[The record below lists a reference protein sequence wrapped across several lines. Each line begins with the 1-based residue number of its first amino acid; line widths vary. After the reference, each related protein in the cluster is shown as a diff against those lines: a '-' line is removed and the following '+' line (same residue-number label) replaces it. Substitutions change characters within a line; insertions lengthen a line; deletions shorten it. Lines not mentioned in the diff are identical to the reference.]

1 MVERLV
7 LDLHADGRMS
17 VTEWPPGDEV
27 PAPAVDAGWLHRPLG
42 DPALEGLRWYL
53 EDYLRTPF
61 GAYGERGP
69 HTARQLPGWGARMFS
84 ALFGS
89 GPGRDAYLRSR
100 ARARARGAALEVVLR
115 SDSAPLLAL
124 PWELMADPDRPFPP
138 APGDMTVARSPAAAD
153 PRDTVTV
160 AGGSLLRVLLVV
172 TRPDGPGDPGATT
185 VPLLRRLGA
194 PGGAVE
200 LRVLRPPTLAGLGET
215 LRAAREEG
223 RPFRVVHFDGAGVL
237 PGSEAAARAGARS
250 GERSGERSDAGT
262 WSEADGALT
271 FESADG
277 GTEPVPVRRVARLL
291 ASADVPL
298 VVLGTRRSGSPAG
311 QSEAAAAGRLLQEGA
326 AAVLALPYGLDATA
340 TAEFLTAVHT
350 RLASGVPLTRAVA
363 DGRRHLAEQ
372 DRRPSPRGPLPL
384 ADWTVP
390 ALHRRSEV
398 VFPGPRAEGAGP
410 QPVLSGDVPGPGTAA
425 PGSAPD
431 HAEGLAAVGEFAGR
445 DGLLLRLDAAARRH
459 RVIVLHGP
467 AGIGKTEL
475 AKAFGR
481 WCRDTGAVDGPEAV
495 LLHSFAPGVASF
507 GLAGVIDRIGRRLF
521 TPEEFDPLA
530 PAERRKAVEE
540 ALDTGDVLLI
550 WDGVEALHTRHDP
563 AGGAPAPSEE
573 DRAELKAFLELAAR
587 RGRGTV
593 VLTSRTPEDWLGPGP
608 LRIEV
613 PGLEPDEAVR
623 YADHLL
629 ADDPDTVRKRGL
641 RVFGQLLEWLDGH
654 PLRMRLVLSSLGSH
668 EPWHTLDTLAR
679 AVAASATSAGGPPG
693 EEREAGER
701 EAAGDAVLAVCAAYA
716 LDRLPAADRQAL
728 AAVTLCHGTADATV
742 LALLSRQPL
751 APERFRNRG
760 TEDWQRLLERAAGL
774 GLLTAS
780 HGTAFGVHPVVA
792 AVLTARWRA
801 AEPAFAEQHAAAE
814 QALLGAQV
822 NFCLLLSRELLG
834 GSSAFALTALDLQR
848 RTIGALL
855 GRAVGD
861 GRWLQARAL
870 VRPLPAYWSA
880 HGLDAE
886 ARGWTDLVR
895 GALETGPDGPPPA
908 DTPAGALWLSVVG
921 AEARR
926 LVRAGRTEEAERA
939 FREIH
944 QAVDRRPPD
953 PDQLDDL
960 ADGYQQLGRIAVD
973 RGEFDDAEQWYLR
986 SLAVLEQLDDADGV
1000 ALGHHQLG
1008 VIAHRL
1014 GRPADAERRTRQALD
1029 AFERLGESQRAAAC
1043 RHQLGVLAQE
1053 QGRFEEAYLW
1063 FGRALATADRPTD
1076 LPLVTDLHHRLAAVA
1091 AELGRL
1097 AAAEKWCTEALA
1109 LTEEAGSLPDTA
1121 RSCHQLGVLAA
1132 AQERFEQ
1139 AESWHRRALGI
1150 RQDLGDRPGAA
1161 ASQHQLG
1168 VVAAH
1173 RGDLAGAEGWYA
1185 RALEVRE
1192 ELGDQA
1198 GVSVGYHQLG
1208 LAAQTGGRAA
1218 DAEARYRKAL
1228 DVSHRIGDTPGLAR
1242 TFGQFGLFAAE
1253 QGRPREAMEWLV
1265 RSITCYEEFPH
1276 PLTWPSVVNLGL
1288 LARDL
1293 GPRAVERAW
1302 RSVTGRRLPDAV
1314 RDHVGG

>member
-27 PAPAVDAGWLHRPLG
+27 PAPAVDAGWLHGPLG
-42 DPALEGLRWYL
+42 DPALDGLRWYL

-89 GPGRDAYLRSR
+89 GPGRDAYRRTR
-100 ARARARGAALEVVLR
+100 ARARARGSALEIVLR

-124 PWELMADPDRPFPP
+124 PWDLMADPDHSFPP
-138 APGDMTVARSPAAAD
+138 ALDEVTVTRSPAAAD
-153 PRDTVTV
+153 PRDAVTV
-160 AGGSLLRVLLVV
+160 AGGSLLRVLLVAAP
-172 TRPDGPGDPGATT
+172 PDGPGDAAPRTT
-185 VPLLRRLGA
+185 ALPLLRRLAA

-200 LRVLRPPTLAGLGET
+200 LRVLRPATLAGLGET

-223 RPFRVVHFDGAGVL
+223 RPFRIVHFDGAVVV
-237 PGSEAAARAGARS
+237 PGSGAGTRAGA
-250 GERSGERSDAGT
+250 GT
-262 WSEADGALT
+262 PFEPGARFEADGALA
-271 FESADG
+271 FENPEG
-277 GTEPVPVRRVARLL
+277 GAEPVPVRRVARLL
-291 ASADVPL
+291 ASAEVPL

-311 QSEAAAAGRLLQEGA
+311 QSEAAAAGRLLREGA
-326 AAVLALPYGLDATA
+326 AAVLALPYGLDPMATA
-340 TAEFLTAVHT
+340 GFLTAVYT

-363 DGRRHLAEQ
+363 AGRRHLAEQ

-398 VFPGPRAEGAGP
+398 IFPAPQAEGTGP
-410 QPVLSGDVPGPGTAA
+410 QLVLSDDTPAPGPGPARNA
-425 PGSAPD
+425 PG
-431 HAEGLAAVGEFAGR
+431 HAEGLAAVGAFTGR
-445 DGLLLRLDAAARRH
+445 DGLLLRLDAAARLH

-481 WCRDTGAVDGPEAV
+481 WWRDTGAVDGPDAV

-507 GLAGVIDRIGRRLF
+507 GLAGVVDRIGRRLF

-540 ALDTGDVLLI
+540 ALDTNDVLLI
-550 WDGVEALHTRHDP
+550 WDGVESLHTRHGP
-563 AGGAPAPSEE
+563 AGGVPAPTEE
-573 DRAELKAFLELAAR
+573 ERAELKAFLERAAR
-587 RGRGTV
+587 RGHGAV
-593 VLTSRTPEDWLGPGP
+593 VLTSRTTEDWLGPGP

-613 PGLEPDEAVR
+613 PGLEPDEAVL
-623 YADHLL
+623 YADQLL

-654 PLRMRLVLSSLGSH
+654 PLRMRLVLSSLGGH

-679 AVAASATSAGGPPG
+679 AAAAAAGGPPG
-693 EEREAGER
+693 GEREAGGREAGER
-701 EAAGDAVLAVCAAYA
+701 EAGDAALAVSAAYA
-716 LDRLPAADRQAL
+716 LDRLPAADRRAL

-751 APERFRNRG
+751 APEHFRNRG

-780 HGTAFGVHPVVA
+780 HGTAFGVHPAVA

-801 AEPAFAEQHAAAE
+801 AEPAFTEQHAAAE

-822 NFCLLLSRELLG
+822 NFCLLLARELLG
-834 GSSAFALTALDLQR
+834 GSREFALTALDLQR

-880 HGLDAE
+880 HGLDTE

-895 GALETGPDGPPPA
+895 TALESGPGGPPPA

-921 AEARR
+921 ADARR

-944 QAVDRRPPD
+944 QAVDQRPPD

-1029 AFERLGESQRAAAC
+1029 AFERLGEPQRAAAC

-1053 QGRFEEAYLW
+1053 QGRSEEAYLW
-1063 FGRALATADRPTD
+1063 FGRALAGADRPAD

-1097 AAAEKWCTEALA
+1097 DAAEKWCREALA
-1109 LTEEAGSLPDTA
+1109 LAEEAGSLPDTA
-1121 RSCHQLGVLAA
+1121 RSCHQLGVLATA
-1132 AQERFEQ
+1132 RERFEE

-1150 RQDLGDRPGAA
+1150 RQDLGDRPGTA

-1173 RGDLAGAEGWYA
+1173 RGDLAGAETWYA

-1198 GVSVGYHQLG
+1198 GVSVGHHQLG